1 MEKKHEHTSTAIQTK
16 ENMPS
21 LPDIKIDEEAEKK
34 EIIRRYKKLISSIK
48 RKITPEERKN
58 IRKAFDLAVKA
69 HANIRRKSG
78 EPYIY
83 HPIAVAQICAEEM
96 GLGDTSII
104 CALLHDTVEDTDIT
118 LEDIEKIFGKKVA
131 TIINGLTKIST
142 VLDKNQSVQAENF
155 RKVLLAMAEDV
166 RVILIKIADRLHNM
180 RTLEYT
186 SKEQQ
191 IKIASET
198 LFLYAPLAHRLGLNS
213 IKTELEDLGL
223 KYTNPEAYHE
233 IAEKLKE
240 TEEERKKYIQ
250 KFIQPIKKALEEKK
264 FKFRIFG
271 RPKSIYSIY
280 NKMQKKKVSFEEIY
294 DLFAIRIVIDSEPEN
309 EKSDCWEVYSIVTD
323 IYHPFPDRLR
333 DWISTPK
340 SNGYESLHT
349 TVMGPEGKWVEVQI
363 RTTRMDELAEKGY
376 AAHWKYKE
384 SSQDRESKV
393 EEWLRKVREA
403 LENPDPDAL
412 EFIDDFKLNLFSDE
426 IYVFTPRGDMKTLP
440 AGATAL
446 DFAFE
451 IHTKIG
457 EHAIGAKVNQKL
469 VPLSYVLQSG
479 DQVEILTSS
488 KQKANEDWLK
498 FVVTA
503 RAKSKIKA
511 ALKEQR
517 KQIAE
522 QGKELFKKK
531 LQKID
536 LPYDS
541 ETINE
546 MVSFF
551 KLPNVTELYYRVA
564 VGNID
569 LPDLK
574 SFKKYK
580 ETKPQKTNDKNT
592 DKIETIITR
601 TRGKG
606 DLLVI
611 GDKMEQL
618 DYKLSPCC
626 NPIPGDDVFG
636 FITTDEGIKIHRV
649 NCPNAIHLLSRY
661 AYRVVKAKWVN
672 EHLLSFL
679 AGIKVKGIDKLGLV
693 NEITRV
699 ISAEHQVN
707 MRSIKFDTED
717 GIFEGEITVYVHD
730 TKHLNRLI
738 KNLKKVEGVTSVER
752 MNGIEG

>member
-1 MEKKHEHTSTAIQTK
+1 MDKKTDNIQEKQESERTPNTV
-16 ENMPS
+16 
-21 LPDIKIDEEAEKK
+21 LIDEEVEKK
-34 EIIRRYKKLISSIK
+34 EILRRYKHLLKSIK
-48 RKITPEERKN
+48 RTITPEERQN

-83 HPIAVAQICAEEM
+83 HPIAVAQICAEEI

-104 CALLHDTVEDTDIT
+104 CALLHDIVEDTPIT
-118 LEDIEKIFGKKVA
+118 LQNIEKLFGEKIA
-131 TIINGLTKIST
+131 SIINGLTKIST
-142 VLDKNQSVQAENF
+142 VLDNNHSIQAENF
-155 RKVLLAMAEDV
+155 RKVLLAMAQDV

-180 RTLEYT
+180 RTLEHM

-198 LFLYAPLAHRLGLNS
+198 LFLYAPLAHRLGLNT

-223 KYTNPEAYHE
+223 KYTNPDAYNE

-240 TEEERKKYIQ
+240 TEAERKKYIE
-250 KFIQPIKKALEEKK
+250 KFIQPVRKALEEKK
-264 FKFRIFG
+264 FKFKIFG
-271 RPKSIYSIY
+271 RPKSIYSIH
-280 NKMQKKKVSFEEIY
+280 NKMVKKKVTFEEIY
-294 DLFAIRIVIDSEPEN
+294 DIFAIRIVIDSKPEN
-309 EKSDCWEVYSIVTD
+309 EKPDCWEVYSIVTD

-376 AAHWKYKE
+376 AAHWKYKQA
-384 SSQDRESKV
+384 SQERETRI

-403 LENPDPDAL
+403 IESTDPDAL
-412 EFIDDFKLNLFSDE
+412 EFINDFKLNLFTDE
-426 IYVFTPRGDMKTLP
+426 IYVFTPKGDMKVLP
-440 AGATAL
+440 ANATAL

-451 IHTKIG
+451 IHTHVG

-469 VPLSYVLQSG
+469 VPLSHVLQSG
-479 DQVEILTSS
+479 DQVEILTST
-488 KQKANEDWLK
+488 KQKPNEDWLR

-522 QGKELFKKK
+522 EGKELLKKK
-531 LQKID
+531 LQKIN
-536 LPYDS
+536 LPYES
-541 ETINE
+541 TLINE
-546 MVSFF
+546 LVSYF
-551 KLPNVTELYYRVA
+551 KLPNMMELYYRVA
-564 VGNID
+564 LENID
-569 LPDLK
+569 ITDLK
-574 SFKKYK
+574 KFKQYK
-580 ETKPQKTNDKNT
+580 ESKKKKTKEQPPDT
-592 DKIETIITR
+592 IETLVTR
-601 TRGKG
+601 TRGKA

-618 DYKLSPCC
+618 DYKLATCC

-636 FITTDEGIKIHRV
+636 FVTTDEGIKIHRI
-649 NCPNAIHLLSRY
+649 NCPNAIHLLSHY
-661 AYRVVKAKWVN
+661 AYRVVRAKWVN

-679 AGIKVKGIDKLGLV
+679 AGIKVKGTDKLGLV
-693 NEITRV
+693 NELTKI
-699 ISAEHQVN
+699 ISAEHHVN

-717 GIFEGEITVYVHD
+717 GLFEGEITVYVHD

-738 KNLKKVEGVTSVER
+738 KNLKKVEGVTSVYR
-752 MNGIEG
+752 MDSIE